1 MHTKFI
7 SRSLSSISLSVA
19 LAMSVTPAAHAEDL
33 VLQVTKAGTTNPNQV
48 AIVPFLGNQTLSDLT
63 LTHLNNTEL
72 KSSDN
77 NLPNHPQNAEDV
89 INNIHAW
96 RNTGYRYVV
105 IGSSDTVLGD
115 KTATNFEIV
124 DLSAPKLI
132 GARQTHISGSSSQE
146 LQAAAVAISNKIY
159 AAITGT
165 TNDLVGKIA
174 YVEET
179 GKANQN
185 LYA

>member
-1 MHTKFI
+1 M
-7 SRSLSSISLSVA
+7 
-19 LAMSVTPAAHAEDL
+19 
-33 VLQVTKAGTTNPNQV
+33 
-48 AIVPFLGNQTLSDLT
+48 
-63 LTHLNNTEL
+63 
-72 KSSDN
+72 
-77 NLPNHPQNAEDV
+77 
-89 INNIHAW
+89 
-96 RNTGYRYVV
+96 V

-179 GKANQN
+179 GKANQKP
-185 LYA
+185 LRLKSWMSPRRTLRTSKMSMDPY